1 MISDT
6 WMSVRGAHVAG
17 STEMFSSSDRDRRQ
31 ISSATSEGPMSQ
43 PQDPDG
49 KAKHETNQAAGT
61 PYTQHREEE
70 PRPSYRE
77 RSRTGRT
84 VFVKVGAVVC
94 STLFLLGLLLSTHP
108 AIAFG
113 FTAAGSAGGQL

>member
-1 MISDT
+1 
-6 WMSVRGAHVAG
+6 
-17 STEMFSSSDRDRRQ
+17 
-31 ISSATSEGPMSQ
+31 MSQ

-49 KAKHETNQAAGT
+49 KAKHEANEAAGT
-61 PYTQHREEE
+61 PFTQHREEE
-70 PRPSYRE
+70 PRPSYQE
-77 RSRTGRT
+77 RSRTGTT

-113 FTAAGSAGGQL
+113 FTAAGSAGGQMVTFLMPLFGLLTLTFIVGWALQANQ